1 LGEKRLQM
9 VIDQVKE
16 RSEQQIVNLQS
27 QLRVSADT
35 HRELQDRC
43 KALQLKIDI
52 LSEERNHHFEVI
64 ESCKSQIETLEEHV
78 DTSKAELVDLSKQLV
93 ASYNQRED
101 VPPLKIN
108 GEKSATNYPVER
120 NEGFGDDFEIEEE
133 EDEGKNHDPTQ

>member
-1 LGEKRLQM
+1 
-9 VIDQVKE
+9 
-16 RSEQQIVNLQS
+16 
-27 QLRVSADT
+27 
-35 HRELQDRC
+35 
-43 KALQLKIDI
+43 
-52 LSEERNHHFEVI
+52 
-64 ESCKSQIETLEEHV
+64 V

-101 VPPLKIN
+101 VPPFKIN